1 MHKHYEIS
9 KAKTDCVLLE
19 AGCYDVREYY
29 LLYKESEYNEIGC
42 IYLDIPRTPTSS
54 VVSFKCC
61 KGAPCHAYVDHHFG
75 FGISNNMTWKV
86 VMLLDI
92 CSLDCR
98 AIHQMTM
105 VYSKDQSDSWSLRQI
120 NSVISCKNI
129 AGRNNDFYFKG
140 RYYWLAETSE
150 AYYDNDEYFIN
161 HDEYLIWFDMNDEVF
176 GTIKLPSNLSFI
188 PSTVTVMNETIALL
202 VENSEK
208 NFENSERI
216 DIWLMIE
223 NDNNTAWRKQASI
236 DCAQLNIYN
245 NIEHWT
251 PIGIWN
257 VDNELLV
264 FLDCDRDDLEPE
276 PEHVGVPYFVSLDLV
291 TQETKKF
298 SLSKERKSITMASNS
313 TTGHFQVYNGRNID
327 IIEEWKHN
335 NFKRETLYARVY
347 YESLHS
353 P

>member
-1 MHKHYEIS
+1 MLCLIS
-9 KAKTDCVLLE
+9 IKDDRLRPGDYLIYDILIWNPSIKKVE
-19 AGCYDVREYY
+19 ALPLVTVPYR
-29 LLYKESEYNEIGC
+29 
-42 IYLDIPRTPTSS
+42 
-54 VVSFKCC
+54 
-61 KGAPCHAYVDHHFG
+61 APCRAFVDQHFG
-75 FGISNNMTWKV
+75 FGISNNMTWKI

-92 CSLDCR
+92 RSSDSR

-129 AGRNNDFYFKG
+129 SGKSNDFYLKG
-140 RYYWLAETSE
+140 RYYWLAETYSG
-150 AYYDNDEYFIN
+150 NNEYFIN
-161 HDEYLIWFDMNDEVF
+161 NDEYLIWFDMNDEVF
-176 GTIKLPSNLSFI
+176 GTIELPSNLFI
-188 PSTVTVMNETIALL
+188 DEVTIMNETIALL
-202 VENSEK
+202 AENSE
-208 NFENSERI
+208 NSVCI

-236 DCAQLNIYN
+236 DCAQLNMYN
-245 NIEHWT
+245 NIEIWT

-257 VDNELLV
+257 VGSELLV
-264 FLDCDRDDLEPE
+264 FLYRYPDDLELGQ
-276 PEHVGVPYFVSLDLV
+276 EHVGVPYFVSLDLI

-335 NFKRETLYARVY
+335 NFEREAIYARVY

>member
-1 MHKHYEIS
+1 
-9 KAKTDCVLLE
+9 
-19 AGCYDVREYY
+19 
-29 LLYKESEYNEIGC
+29 
-42 IYLDIPRTPTSS
+42 
-54 VVSFKCC
+54 
-61 KGAPCHAYVDHHFG
+61 
-75 FGISNNMTWKV
+75 
-86 VMLLDI
+86 
-92 CSLDCR
+92 
-98 AIHQMTM
+98 
-105 VYSKDQSDSWSLRQI
+105 
-120 NSVISCKNI
+120 
-129 AGRNNDFYFKG
+129 
-140 RYYWLAETSE
+140 
-150 AYYDNDEYFIN
+150 
-161 HDEYLIWFDMNDEVF
+161 MNDEVF
-176 GTIKLPSNLSFI
+176 GTIKLPSNLSFK
-188 PSTVTVMNETIALL
+188 PSTVTIMNETIALL

-236 DCAQLNIYN
+236 DCAQLNMYN

-257 VDNELLV
+257 VDSELLV

-276 PEHVGVPYFVSLDLV
+276 GVPEHVGVPYFVSLDLV